1 MAGMDLDQ
9 ALRFAAAHSRGV
21 LITIRR
27 DGRPQSSTIAYSL
40 SGATARISVTDDRAK
55 TKNLLRDPRA
65 VLHVNSDDQ
74 WSYVALDGTAVVTP
88 VTRTPGDEVG
98 RELAEVYEAVAGKP
112 HPNWDEFYA
121 AMVTDRRRV
130 VRFTATSATGV
141 AR

>member
-1 MAGMDLDQ
+1 MDLDQ
-9 ALRFAAAHSRGV
+9 ALRFASEHTRGV

-27 DGRPQSSTIAYSL
+27 DGRPQSSTIAYTL
-40 SGATARISVTDDRAK
+40 KGNTARISVTDDRAK
-55 TKNLLRDPRA
+55 TKNLVRDPRA
-65 VLHVNSDDQ
+65 VLHVSSDDQ
-74 WSYVALDGTAVVTP
+74 WSYVALDGSVTLSP
-88 VTRTPGDEVG
+88 VTTVPGDAAG

-121 AMVTDRRRV
+121 AMVADRRRV